1 MHIERK
7 YSLTPLTSKERLGSP
22 LRRESVSTSRIE
34 RLRPILNE
42 HGLDGMLIQK
52 AENRT
57 YLSGFTGSAG
67 VAIISSTE
75 RVLIVDFRY
84 VERAAEEALGFE
96 VVRAPRQILDTLA
109 ALVKERGWRRL
120 GFESDAVTVK
130 QHREYVERLAPTELV
145 AIDGIDRLRWVKEPA
160 ELDRIKTAAS
170 IADGAFA
177 HIQAYLRPGVAE
189 RDVATELAFYM
200 RRHGAEEEAFE
211 SIVASGPRS
220 SQPHA
225 GTSDRTMTRGDF
237 VTLDFGARFRRYV
250 SDCTRTIVLD
260 PASPRHREIYAIVLQ
275 AHQTA
280 MAGLKPGMT
289 GREGDALARAVIAS
303 AGYGDAFGHGLGH
316 GVGLAIHEGPTLS
329 PREDATL
336 QAGMVVTI
344 EPGIYLSGWGGV
356 RIEDLVVITE
366 DGCQSLT
373 QAPKELRVL

>member
-1 MHIERK
+1 M
-7 YSLTPLTSKERLGSP
+7 P
-22 LRRESVSTSRIE
+22 TSRID
-34 RLRPILNE
+34 RLGPILNE

-84 VERAAEEALGFE
+84 VERAAEEAPGFE
-96 VVRAPRQILDTLA
+96 VVRAPRQIIDTLV

-120 GFESDAVTVK
+120 GFESDVVTVK

-160 ELDRIKTAAS
+160 ELDRIKTAVA

-225 GTSDRTMTRGDF
+225 GTSDRMMTRGDF

-260 PASPRHREIYAIVLQ
+260 PVSPRHREIYTIVLQ

-280 MAGLKPGMT
+280 LAGLKPGMT

-366 DGCQSLT
+366 GGCQSLT